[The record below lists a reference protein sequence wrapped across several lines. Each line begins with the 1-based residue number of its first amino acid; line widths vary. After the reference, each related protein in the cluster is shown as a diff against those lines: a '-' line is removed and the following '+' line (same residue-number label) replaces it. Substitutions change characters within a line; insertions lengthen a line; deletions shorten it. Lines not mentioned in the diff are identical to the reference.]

1 MIDSENGKRA
11 GMNFNSERLT
21 DKRLCAA
28 SGRSVLDDLNLTCK
42 RCPDRKLCV
51 FVDDP
56 INFDGYCIAN
66 AID

>member
-1 MIDSENGKRA
+1 MTDSENGKRA
-11 GMNFNSERLT
+11 GMNFNSEGITGSR
-21 DKRLCAA
+21 K
-28 SGRSVLDDLNLTCK
+28 SVLEDLDLTCK

-56 INFDGYCIAN
+56 INFEGYCIAN